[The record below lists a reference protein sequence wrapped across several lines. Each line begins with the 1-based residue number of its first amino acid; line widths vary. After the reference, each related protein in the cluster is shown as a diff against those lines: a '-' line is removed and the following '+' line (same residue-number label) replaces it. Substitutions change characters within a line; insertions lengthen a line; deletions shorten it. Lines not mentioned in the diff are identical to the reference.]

1 MDRLGALTVFIKVVE
16 TGSFSEAGRQSGLAP
31 SSVSRGIVELEGWV
45 GAALF
50 HRTTR
55 KLNLTET
62 GRLFYQRTRDILLDL
77 EEARVRAVQLEDHPS
92 GLLRL
97 TVPASLE
104 RHMTAAIGDFQ
115 ARWPGVDFAL
125 TFTDQLV
132 DLVGE
137 GFDLAVRLGQL
148 EDSTLR
154 SRKIAEVR
162 RYLCASPRYLERA
175 GTPRRPEELA
185 DHNCLTFRTHPGYN
199 IWRFKAGRGTLDVRA
214 SGGFCANSG
223 NALVGAARAAMG
235 LILAPEWLVASL
247 LASGELVEVV
257 LTNPPAPDRTPLYA
271 VHPYQRFV
279 PPKVKV
285 FTNFLAERFATG
297 YDWTSDAA
305 GQLQSP

>member
-31 SSVSRGIVELEGWV
+31 SSVSRGIVELEDWV

-62 GRLFYQRTRDILLDL
+62 GRLFHARTRDILLDL

-92 GLLRL
+92 GLIRL

-104 RHMTAAIGDFQ
+104 RHMTPAMGDFQ
-115 ARWPGVDFAL
+115 ARWPGVGFAL
-125 TFTDQLV
+125 TFTDQVV

-137 GFDLAVRLGQL
+137 GFDLAVRVGRL

-154 SRKIAEVR
+154 SRKIAEVQ
-162 RYLCASPRYLERA
+162 RYLCASPRYLERF
-175 GTPRRPEELA
+175 GTPKRPEDLA
-185 DHNCLTFRTHPGYN
+185 GHNCLTFRTHPGYN
-199 IWRFKAGRGTLDVRA
+199 IWHFKDGQGARDVRA
-214 SGGFCANSG
+214 SGSFCANSG
-223 NALVGAARAAMG
+223 NALVAAARNAMG
-235 LILAPEWLVASL
+235 LILAPEWLVAPL
-247 LASGELVEVV
+247 LANGDLVEVV
-257 LTNPPAPDRTPLYA
+257 LANRPDPDSTPLYV

-279 PPKVKV
+279 PPKVKA
-285 FTNFLAERFATG
+285 FTKFLAARFGTG
-297 YDWTSDAA
+297 YDWTKCAA
-305 GQLQSP
+305 DYL

>member
-1 MDRLGALTVFIKVVE
+1 MDRLGALTVFNKVVE

-31 SSVSRGIVELEGWV
+31 SSVSRGIVELERWV

-62 GRLFYQRTRDILLDL
+62 GRLFYRRTRDILLDL
-77 EEARVRAVQLEDHPS
+77 EEARIRAVQLEDHPS

-104 RHMTAAIGDFQ
+104 RHLTTAVGDFQ

-125 TFTDQLV
+125 TFSDQLV

-137 GFDLAVRLGQL
+137 GFDLAVRMGRL

-154 SRKIAEVR
+154 SRKIAEAR

-175 GTPRRPEELA
+175 GTPERPEQLA
-185 DHNCLTFRTHPGYN
+185 GHDCLTFRTHPGYN
-199 IWRFKAGRGTLDVRA
+199 IWRFKAGQGSLDVRA
-214 SGGFCANSG
+214 SGSFCANSG
-223 NALVGAARAAMG
+223 NALVGAARAGMG
-235 LILAPEWLVASL
+235 LILAPEWLVAPL

-257 LTNPPAPDRTPLYA
+257 LTSPPAPDRTPLYA
-271 VHPYQRFV
+271 VHPYRRFV

-285 FTNFLAERFATG
+285 FTDFLAERFGTG
-297 YDWTSDAA
+297 YDWTSCAA
-305 GQLQSP
+305 DHL